1 MEGGLFKR
9 AIRRLF
15 EKTGYPLDT
24 LAKNSNGYLVPDA
37 WSRP

>member
-1 MEGGLFKR
+1 MEDGLFKR
-9 AIRRLF
+9 ATTRLF